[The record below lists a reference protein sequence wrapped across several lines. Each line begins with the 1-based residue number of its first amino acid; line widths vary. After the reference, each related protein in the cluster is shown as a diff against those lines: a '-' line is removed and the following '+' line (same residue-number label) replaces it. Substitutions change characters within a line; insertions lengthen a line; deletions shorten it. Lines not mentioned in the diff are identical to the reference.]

1 MKTSLMMRTENEMT
15 IKQLFESAQMG
26 DRDAFRQ
33 LLDLR
38 AMGNEEAMS
47 AVAELN
53 RRDAIRMAN
62 IFA

>member
-1 MKTSLMMRTENEMT
+1 MTANLVMQTEMNLT
-15 IKQLFESAQMG
+15 IKQLFDLAQLG

-33 LLDLR
+33 LLDRR
-38 AMGNEEAMS
+38 ATGDEEALS

-53 RRDAIRMAN
+53 RRDAERMAN